1 MSNKVINTII
11 DTESFPVVNSINITD
26 EQLKRDYFYHTAQKI
41 LKSMLEKNLVSAD
54 EFNKITMKNRKKFSP
69 YLAEIMP

>member
-1 MSNKVINTII
+1 MNNKVINTII

-26 EQLKRDYFYHTAQKI
+26 EQLKQDCCYHMAQKI
-41 LKSMLEKNLVSAD
+41 LKSMLEKGLVSAD
-54 EFNKITMKNRKKFSP
+54 EFNKITMKNREIFSP

>member
-1 MSNKVINTII
+1 MNNKVINTII

-41 LKSMLEKNLVSAD
+41 LKSMLEKNLVSAA
-54 EFNKITMKNRKKFSP
+54 EFTTITLQNREKFSP
-69 YLAEIMP
+69 CLAEIMP

>member
-1 MSNKVINTII
+1 MNNKVINTII
-11 DTESFPVVNSINITD
+11 GTESLPVVNSINITD

-41 LKSMLEKNLVSAD
+41 LKSMLEKGLVSAD
-54 EFNKITMKNRKKFSP
+54 EFNKITMKNREIFSP

>member
-26 EQLKRDYFYHTAQKI
+26 EQLST
-41 LKSMLEKNLVSAD
+41 EN
-54 EFNKITMKNRKKFSP
+54 T
-69 YLAEIMP
+69 EINA